1 MMRLKG
7 SIVMLYLILVPLLLN
22 SNVLFNLESV
32 QCIYYIITFEVTLH
46 LFH

>member
-7 SIVMLYLILVPLLLN
+7 SIVMLYLILVPLPLN

-32 QCIYYIITFEVTLH
+32 QCIYYIIKIYSNTSRSK
-46 LFH
+46 